1 MIKLNAEIRD
11 DELIVR
17 ERRKLLPI
25 LKGKIVAY
33 YGPSFVKFNEDG
45 LFGKISEEDFIELK
59 RKKFIF
65 LNEEFILREY
75 VSTKKK
81 RK

>member
-1 MIKLNAEIRD
+1 MIKLNVEIRD

-33 YGPSFVKFNEDG
+33 YGPSF
-45 LFGKISEEDFIELK
+45 L
-59 RKKFIF
+59 
-65 LNEEFILREY
+65 
-75 VSTKKK
+75 
-81 RK
+81 